1 MPEDQPNASVEPCRI
16 CANLRPVESAFQ
28 KYGWPENDTSL
39 PAVAAELIVVRDFRP
54 YDSRSLQI
62 WQCPLCGTYYLYQTD
77 YEYLVNGSE
86 DEETLTRLTGE
97 EAAKYLSRP
106 QSV

>member
-1 MPEDQPNASVEPCRI
+1 MEYAS
-16 CANLRPVESAFQ
+16 Q

-39 PAVAAELIVVRDFRP
+39 PAAAAELIVVRDFRP

-62 WQCPLCGTYYLYQTD
+62 RQCPLCGTYYLYQTD

-86 DEETLTRLTGE
+86 DEETLTRLTDE
-97 EAAKYLSRP
+97 EAVKYLARP
-106 QSV
+106 QSA